1 MMMLP
6 FASGLASKVRLP
18 NNYRLSWRRS
28 FGAYDVSQRPMASEL
43 ISVSTPDR
51 YVTEETF
58 LPSGGNACF
67 LEQAKNWACNPD
79 EYDGN
84 VIRGS
89 LIDLFAGGKYLPG
102 VRQALCTGGCKV
114 LEAGVDAMD
123 LKNGIY
129 IALEAIEK
137 HLQHRAQTLTR
148 SEEVAQVGRT
158 AANGDREIGDLIAK
172 AMEKVGK
179 DGDFIISDKKKFNNE
194 LEFVNNM
201 KLNWGSMS
209 RYFLYEEDQTLNEV
223 KRPLLVVANDVEEEV
238 AGFVVTNET
247 FSKTK
252 LCFVKPPV
260 FEESWKAVYG
270 ENCELVYEENCKAI
284 MRDIAILTGG
294 RVVTAASNSL
304 YIPLMLGS
312 CKKVKV
318 TNNEMIIHGGSGN
331 QVYIE
336 DRCEQL
342 SDAIEMST
350 SDYEIKLLEE
360 RLQMLSSRVAI
371 LKVGGATTAESRK
384 KRKRATNAL
393 NAAKAAMEEGII
405 PGGGVALLHA
415 SEELEKLPAM
425 NIGEKIG
432 VKLLQHA
439 VKMPLYTIASTAGFQ
454 VSVVEKLLGQENPD
468 LEYDPPRDEYVDAVK
483 SAIVDPPL
491 KLIRN
496 ELDDAVRKAAATE
509 GKSRLI
515 VSRSTT
521 NRLLR
526 WLWLVRKDRGNCGEQ
541 NSSGGVT
548 GNWRNNGELKR
559 EFCDFSRLRSAAFRM
574 LYGDKDDM
582 EMTGVARASD
592 RYQPWPVELPETE
605 TKFGSGSRVG
615 LTRLFL

>member
-79 EYDGN
+79 EY
-84 VIRGS
+84 
-89 LIDLFAGGKYLPG
+89 GGKYLPG

-515 VSRSTT
+515 V
-521 NRLLR
+521 
-526 WLWLVRKDRGNCGEQ
+526 RKDRGNCGEQ

>member
-496 ELDDAVRKAAATE
+496 ELDDAV
-509 GKSRLI
+509 
-515 VSRSTT
+515 SRSTT

>member
-1 MMMLP
+1 MLP

-51 YVTEETF
+51 YVMEETF

-79 EYDGN
+79 EY
-84 VIRGS
+84 
-89 LIDLFAGGKYLPG
+89 GGKYLPG
-102 VRQALCTGGCKV
+102 VRQALCTGGCKR
-114 LEAGVDAMD
+114 
-123 LKNGIY
+123 
-129 IALEAIEK
+129 
-137 HLQHRAQTLTR
+137 RAQTLTR
-148 SEEVAQVGRT
+148 SEEVAQVGTT

-209 RYFLYEEDQTLNEV
+209 RYFLYEEDQTLDLKNPFILIHENKILDKNIFAQAIGAISCNEV
-223 KRPLLVVANDVEEEV
+223 KRPLLVVANGVEEEV

-294 RVVTAASNSL
+294 RVVTAASDSL

-415 SEELEKLPAM
+415 SEELEKLQAM

-496 ELDDAVRKAAATE
+496 ELDDAV
-509 GKSRLI
+509 SYF
-515 VSRSTT
+515 VSRWCSTEKLQ
-521 NRLLR
+521 RQ
-526 WLWLVRKDRGNCGEQ
+526 KG
-541 NSSGGVT
+541 
-548 GNWRNNGELKR
+548 
-559 EFCDFSRLRSAAFRM
+559 
-574 LYGDKDDM
+574 
-582 EMTGVARASD
+582 RAD
-592 RYQPWPVELPETE
+592 
-605 TKFGSGSRVG
+605 
-615 LTRLFL
+615 

>member
-79 EYDGN
+79 EY
-84 VIRGS
+84 
-89 LIDLFAGGKYLPG
+89 GGKYLPG

-496 ELDDAVRKAAATE
+496 ELDDAV
-509 GKSRLI
+509 
-515 VSRSTT
+515 SRSTT

>member
-1 MMMLP
+1 MQSLKKLVNTNKYLKKKKLCFPFLDIISALEIHMMMLP

-51 YVTEETF
+51 YVMEETF

-79 EYDGN
+79 EY
-84 VIRGS
+84 
-89 LIDLFAGGKYLPG
+89 GGKYLPG

-114 LEAGVDAMD
+114 LEAGVNAMD

-129 IALEAIEK
+129 IALKAIEK
-137 HLQHRAQTLTR
+137 HLQRRAQTLTR
-148 SEEVAQVGRT
+148 SEEVAQVGTT

-209 RYFLYEEDQTLNEV
+209 RYFLYEEDQTLDLKNPFILIHENKILDKNIFAQAIGAISCNEV
-223 KRPLLVVANDVEEEV
+223 KRPLLVVANGVEEEV

-294 RVVTAASNSL
+294 RVVTAASDSL

-415 SEELEKLPAM
+415 SEELEKLQAM

-496 ELDDAVRKAAATE
+496 ELDDAV
-509 GKSRLI
+509 SYF
-515 VSRSTT
+515 VSRWCSTEKLQ
-521 NRLLR
+521 RQ
-526 WLWLVRKDRGNCGEQ
+526 KG
-541 NSSGGVT
+541 
-548 GNWRNNGELKR
+548 
-559 EFCDFSRLRSAAFRM
+559 
-574 LYGDKDDM
+574 
-582 EMTGVARASD
+582 RAD
-592 RYQPWPVELPETE
+592 
-605 TKFGSGSRVG
+605 
-615 LTRLFL
+615 

>member
-79 EYDGN
+79 EY
-84 VIRGS
+84 
-89 LIDLFAGGKYLPG
+89 GGKYLPG

-209 RYFLYEEDQTLNEV
+209 RYFLYEEDQTLDLKNPFILIHENKILDKNIFAQAIGAISF

-252 LCFVKPPV
+252 VMKIRV
-260 FEESWKAVYG
+260 AWV
-270 ENCELVYEENCKAI
+270 ENCKAI

-294 RVVTAASNSL
+294 RVASNSL

-496 ELDDAVRKAAATE
+496 ELDDAVRKMLIIASYVVTLLVD
-509 GKSRLI
+509 GVPQKS
-515 VSRSTT
+515 
-521 NRLLR
+521 
-526 WLWLVRKDRGNCGEQ
+526 C
-541 NSSGGVT
+541 
-548 GNWRNNGELKR
+548 
-559 EFCDFSRLRSAAFRM
+559 
-574 LYGDKDDM
+574 
-582 EMTGVARASD
+582 SD
-592 RYQPWPVELPETE
+592 RREESIDCEVL
-605 TKFGSGSRVG
+605 
-615 LTRLFL
+615 